1 MILPGKVLLVV
12 IRRNGMH
19 RFLVVVTLLLS
30 FMSSYTQAGLVS
42 TQNLIVGGDGGY
54 SKDQL
59 QTALAST
66 ELRQQ
71 LVDLK
76 VDPQQLGDRIASL
89 TPAEILQLNAELQQ
103 QPAGGIVGVLLT
115 IFIVFVITDMLCATD
130 LFSFVKC
137 INK

>member
-1 MILPGKVLLVV
+1 
-12 IRRNGMH
+12 MH

-42 TQNLIVGGDGGY
+42 TQNLILGGDGGY
-54 SKDQL
+54 SKEQL
-59 QTALAST
+59 QTALASA

-89 TPAEILQLNAELQQ
+89 TPAEIRQLNVELQQ

-115 IFIVFVITDMLCATD
+115 IFIIFVITDMLCATN

>member
-1 MILPGKVLLVV
+1 
-12 IRRNGMH
+12 
-19 RFLVVVTLLLS
+19 
-30 FMSSYTQAGLVS
+30 MSSYTQAGLVS